1 MDSFYTIVVVVAV
14 SLLILILIG
23 IGIMLQAESK
33 SKAFPLY
40 STQCPD
46 GWIADG
52 SNCMIPASDHMN
64 YPKKTDVI
72 AANIPNDL
80 KNSTVYSGAS
90 KLYSTDTGMKF
101 TFNPVATTCQKRL
114 WANDYNVSWD
124 GVSNYNKC

>member
-14 SLLILILIG
+14 SLLIVILIG
-23 IGIMLQAESK
+23 IGIMLQANSK

-52 SNCMIPASDHMN
+52 SNCLIPAPTHSN
-64 YPKKTDVI
+64 YPKKTGIDV
-72 AANIPNDL
+72 ANI
-80 KNSTVYSGAS
+80 STNLRDSAVYSGPS
-90 KLYSTDTGMKF
+90 KLYNTETGMKF

-114 WANDYNVSWD
+114 WANEYGVSWD

>member
-14 SLLILILIG
+14 SFLIMILIG
-23 IGIMLQAESK
+23 IGIMLHAESK

-46 GWIADG
+46 GWVADG
-52 SNCMIPASDHMN
+52 SGCTIPATTHTN
-64 YPKKTDVI
+64 YPKKTGI
-72 AANIPNDL
+72 INIPDDL

-90 KLYSTDTGMKF
+90 KLYSTDTGSKF